1 MNCVK
6 YIHKFIQFLYISI
19 LSLSLSN
26 QTIFKE
32 NVDDIFIEKILNFKN
47 LNFFLNN
54 YKNIETRYKLIGI
67 FRNI

>member
-1 MNCVK
+1 MINCIK

-32 NVDDIFIEKILNFKN
+32 NVNDIFIGKILNFKN
-47 LNFFLNN
+47 LNFF
-54 YKNIETRYKLIGI
+54 K
-67 FRNI
+67 

>member
-32 NVDDIFIEKILNFKN
+32 NVNIFIGKILNFKN
-47 LNFFLNN
+47 LNFF
-54 YKNIETRYKLIGI
+54 K
-67 FRNI
+67 